1 MGIRKSYLIIL
12 SVLGLFTLALY
23 STYAMFT
30 MSIET
35 DDFVNLSASSL
46 PTETQILEYER
57 ITINAKDTK
66 IIDFNINNNTTSNLY
81 YGAWYEMVEP
91 TSIND
96 NIIIAKYI
104 DSESET
110 FGSINASSKKKVTLA
125 VSNQTDSSIIIN
137 IGVAYSETN
146 SLNLP
151 TNRNIISGEYG
162 KFNLTLMVRN
172 GSISGGN
179 TLSNILPNS
188 SFENSGWS
196 GCSYNTTYKKY
207 GSYSCSLTGTT
218 STPEVLATNNTA
230 ISLNNTHT
238 YYSRVEGYQ
247 TSKTGS
253 QGWQTYWPIAE
264 PSFGSVEFK
273 DINKWNIYSLIA
285 TRSSFANGNQQLR
298 FDYDNRNNNGTVYYD
313 GGMLLDLTN
322 SYGTNIPDKETLDKI
337 PYFEGTI
344 SYKAEEVTT
353 KSKTYTIT
361 PNSSYEIDKVTCD
374 NTNDIT
380 ISGNNITINNITS
393 DTVCEVD
400 MKINNLDTSGA
411 NVPKLAENMIPVMY
425 YNGNWVKA
433 DSSNTN
439 ATYKW
444 YDYTNKQWANAVLV
458 SSTNRT
464 TYVNASAGTV
474 IPESEVLAYYVW
486 IPRYKYKVWNIN
498 KVMGTDSYNAQTTGI
513 DIIFEDG
520 TESTGKITCSNYNFS
535 VAEGNGLSETC
546 SGSNG
551 QYYTHPAFTFGD
563 KEVEGIW
570 IGKFDLS
577 SSSQTSNYGGGTT
590 TNLTARIKPNINSW
604 RYNLPTNFYLVIK
617 NMQKN
622 GNEYGLSTD
631 TNKVDSHMLKSLE
644 WGAMAYLT
652 HSDYGRCNGSSCT
665 EVGINN
671 YYNGRSSSMKLITGC
686 GAVSGSSQSTNC
698 NVYNT
703 SLGMN
708 ASTTGNIYGIYDTN
722 GGAWEYIM
730 GNMSSTS
737 GMYIYYPSNGGNN
750 FNYNES
756 TKKYVDTYANGS
768 TYRDQTAY
776 NRSRLGDATGEIVTS
791 SAGYGWYND
800 YAYILTSSLSWL
812 QRGGGYNNG
821 DRAGLFYFYPYDGAV
836 SINVSSRAS
845 LIVY

>member
-46 PTETQILEYER
+46 PTETRIQEYER

-196 GCSYNTTYKKY
+196 GCSYNATYKKY

-298 FDYDNRNNNGTVYYD
+298 FDYDNKNNNGTVYYD

-400 MKINNLDTSGA
+400 MKSTSA
-411 NVPKLAENMIPVMY
+411 VNMITELL
-425 YNGNWVKA
+425 
-433 DSSNTN
+433 SSNPTTMN
-439 ATYKW
+439 NDDPDGNIRYMGADPNNYVSFNNELWRIIGVFDVKSSENGESEKRLKIIRNDPIGNYLWDSNNRNNWATASLNTYL
-444 YDYTNKQWANAVLV
+444 N
-458 SSTNRT
+458 T
-464 TYVNASAGTV
+464 TYLNSLTSEAESMIGNTLWNLGGTNSYTSASNGLASHFYNYERGTTV
-474 IPESEVLAYYVW
+474 YSGNP
-486 IPRYKYKVWNIN
+486 
-498 KVMGTDSYNAQTTGI
+498 TTWV
-513 DIIFEDG
+513 
-520 TESTGKITCSNYNFS
+520 GKIALMYPSDYGY
-535 VAEGNGLSETC
+535 A
-546 SGSNG
+546 
-551 QYYTHPAFTFGD
+551 
-563 KEVEGIW
+563 
-570 IGKFDLS
+570 
-577 SSSQTSNYGGGTT
+577 TSGGTT
-590 TNLTARIKPNINSW
+590 TNRASCLAKELFHWSSSSYSDCKNNDYLYDSSNHQWTLTSRAGNSN
-604 RYNLPTNFYLVIK
+604 YVFNVYSKGYVSNYSATNFNASHPVLYLSSNVTIVGG
-617 NMQKN
+617 N
-622 GNEYGLSTD
+622 GT
-631 TNKVDSHMLKSLE
+631 
-644 WGAMAYLT
+644 
-652 HSDYGRCNGSSCT
+652 
-665 EVGINN
+665 
-671 YYNGRSSSMKLITGC
+671 SSS
-686 GAVSGSSQSTNC
+686 
-698 NVYNT
+698 
-703 SLGMN
+703 
-708 ASTTGNIYGIYDTN
+708 
-722 GGAWEYIM
+722 
-730 GNMSSTS
+730 
-737 GMYIYYPSNGGNN
+737 P
-750 FNYNES
+750 
-756 TKKYVDTYANGS
+756 YV
-768 TYRDQTAY
+768 
-776 NRSRLGDATGEIVTS
+776 
-791 SAGYGWYND
+791 
-800 YAYILTSSLSWL
+800 LS
-812 QRGGGYNNG
+812 
-821 DRAGLFYFYPYDGAV
+821 
-836 SINVSSRAS
+836 
-845 LIVY
+845 

>member
-1 MGIRKSYLIIL
+1 MRKGYLLLLIVI
-12 SVLGLFTLALY
+12 GLFTLALY

-66 IIDFNINNNTTSNLY
+66 IIDFNISNNTTSNLY

-96 NIIIAKYI
+96 NIIIAKYV

-110 FGSINASSKKKVTLA
+110 FGSIDASSKKKVTLA

-253 QGWQTYWPIAE
+253 QGWQVYWPIAE

-298 FDYDNRNNNGTVYYD
+298 FDYDNKNNNGTVYYD

-400 MKINNLDTSGA
+400 MKSTSAVNMITELLSSNPTTMNNDDPDGNIRYMGA
-411 NVPKLAENMIPVMY
+411 NPNNYVSFNNELWRIIGVFDVKSSENGQNEKRLKIIRNDPIGNYSWDSNNRNNWSTASLNTYLNGTYLNSLTSEAQSMIGNTLWNLGGTNSYTSASNGLASHF
-425 YNGNWVKA
+425 YNYERGTTVYSGNPTTWV
-433 DSSNTN
+433 
-439 ATYKW
+439 
-444 YDYTNKQWANAVLV
+444 
-458 SSTNRT
+458 
-464 TYVNASAGTV
+464 
-474 IPESEVLAYYVW
+474 
-486 IPRYKYKVWNIN
+486 
-498 KVMGTDSYNAQTTGI
+498 
-513 DIIFEDG
+513 
-520 TESTGKITCSNYNFS
+520 GKIALMYPSDYGY
-535 VAEGNGLSETC
+535 A
-546 SGSNG
+546 
-551 QYYTHPAFTFGD
+551 
-563 KEVEGIW
+563 
-570 IGKFDLS
+570 
-577 SSSQTSNYGGGTT
+577 TSGGTT
-590 TNLTARIKPNINSW
+590 TNRA
-604 RYNLPTNFYLVIK
+604 
-617 NMQKN
+617 
-622 GNEYGLSTD
+622 
-631 TNKVDSHMLKSLE
+631 
-644 WGAMAYLT
+644 
-652 HSDYGRCNGSSCT
+652 SCLAK
-665 EVGINN
+665 ELFHW
-671 YYNGRSSSMKLITGC
+671 SSSSYSDCKNNDYLYD
-686 GAVSGSSQSTNC
+686 SSNLQWTLTSHIGDSN
-698 NVYNT
+698 NVF
-703 SLGMN
+703 
-708 ASTTGNIYGIYDTN
+708 D
-722 GGAWEYIM
+722 
-730 GNMSSTS
+730 
-737 GMYIYYPSNGGNN
+737 
-750 FNYNES
+750 
-756 TKKYVDTYANGS
+756 V
-768 TYRDQTAY
+768 
-776 NRSRLGDATGEIVTS
+776 S
-791 SAGYGWYND
+791 SAGYVNRSNATDSSASRPVLYLSSNVTITSGNG
-800 YAYILTSSLSWL
+800 TSSS
-812 QRGGGYNNG
+812 
-821 DRAGLFYFYPYDGAV
+821 PYQLL
-836 SINVSSRAS
+836 N
-845 LIVY
+845 

>member
-104 DSESET
+104 DSENET

-196 GCSYNTTYKKY
+196 GCSYNATYKKY

-253 QGWQTYWPIAE
+253 QGWQVYWPIAE

-400 MKINNLDTSGA
+400 MKQK
-411 NVPKLAENMIPVMY
+411 VLASTFITQLL
-425 YNGNWVKA
+425 
-433 DSSNTN
+433 SSNPTTMNNDDPDGNIRYMGADPNNYVSFNNELWRIIGVFDVKSSENGESEKRLKIIRNDPIGNYSWDSNNRNNWSTASLNTYLN
-439 ATYKW
+439 ATYLNSLTSEAESMIGNTLWNLGGTNSFTSASNGLASHW
-444 YDYTNKQWANAVLV
+444 YNYE
-458 SSTNRT
+458 RGT
-464 TYVNASAGTV
+464 TVYSGN
-474 IPESEVLAYYVW
+474 P
-486 IPRYKYKVWNIN
+486 
-498 KVMGTDSYNAQTTGI
+498 TTWV
-513 DIIFEDG
+513 
-520 TESTGKITCSNYNFS
+520 GKIALMYPSDYGY
-535 VAEGNGLSETC
+535 A
-546 SGSNG
+546 
-551 QYYTHPAFTFGD
+551 
-563 KEVEGIW
+563 
-570 IGKFDLS
+570 
-577 SSSQTSNYGGGTT
+577 TSGGTT
-590 TNLTARIKPNINSW
+590 TNRASCLAKELYNWDGYSDCKNNDYLYDSSNYQWTLTSITGNS
-604 RYNLPTNFYLVIK
+604 YFVFCVS
-617 NMQKN
+617 
-622 GNEYGLSTD
+622 STGY
-631 TNKVDSHMLKSLE
+631 V
-644 WGAMAYLT
+644 
-652 HSDYGRCNGSSCT
+652 
-665 EVGINN
+665 
-671 YYNGRSSSMKLITGC
+671 NGRATASDSSRPVLYLSSNVTIVGGDGTSSS
-686 GAVSGSSQSTNC
+686 
-698 NVYNT
+698 
-703 SLGMN
+703 
-708 ASTTGNIYGIYDTN
+708 
-722 GGAWEYIM
+722 
-730 GNMSSTS
+730 
-737 GMYIYYPSNGGNN
+737 
-750 FNYNES
+750 
-756 TKKYVDTYANGS
+756 
-768 TYRDQTAY
+768 
-776 NRSRLGDATGEIVTS
+776 
-791 SAGYGWYND
+791 
-800 YAYILTSSLSWL
+800 
-812 QRGGGYNNG
+812 
-821 DRAGLFYFYPYDGAV
+821 PYQLL
-836 SINVSSRAS
+836 N
-845 LIVY
+845 

>member
-1 MGIRKSYLIIL
+1 MKKSYLILLIII
-12 SVLGLFTLALY
+12 GLFSLALY

-30 MSIET
+30 ANVET

-46 PTETQILEYER
+46 PTETQIQEYER
-57 ITINAKDTK
+57 ITINANDTK

-162 KFNLTLMVRN
+162 KFNLTLMARN

-253 QGWQTYWPIAE
+253 QGWQVYWPIAE

-285 TRSSFANGNQQLR
+285 TRSSFANGNHQLR

-400 MKINNLDTSGA
+400 MKSTSA
-411 NVPKLAENMIPVMY
+411 ASMITELL
-425 YNGNWVKA
+425 
-433 DSSNTN
+433 SSNPTTMNNDDPDGNIRYMGADPNNYVSFNNELWRIIGVFDVKSSEEGQTEKRLKIIRNESLGNMQWGYNSPSSGMSLSNDDKYAIFLAVPEPSPYSNNDWATASLNTYLNGEYLNSLTSEAQSMIGNTLWNLGGTN
-439 ATYKW
+439 SY
-444 YDYTNKQWANAVLV
+444 Q
-458 SSTNRT
+458 SSSNGLASHFYNYERGT
-464 TYVNASAGTV
+464 TVYSGN
-474 IPESEVLAYYVW
+474 P
-486 IPRYKYKVWNIN
+486 
-498 KVMGTDSYNAQTTGI
+498 TTWV
-513 DIIFEDG
+513 
-520 TESTGKITCSNYNFS
+520 GKIALMYPSDYGY
-535 VAEGNGLSETC
+535 A
-546 SGSNG
+546 
-551 QYYTHPAFTFGD
+551 
-563 KEVEGIW
+563 
-570 IGKFDLS
+570 
-577 SSSQTSNYGGGTT
+577 TSGGTT
-590 TNLTARIKPNINSW
+590 TNRASCLVKELYNWDNSSYSDCKNNDYLYDSSNSQWTLTSLTGRSDHV
-604 RYNLPTNFYLVIK
+604 FHV
-617 NMQKN
+617 
-622 GNEYGLSTD
+622 LSTGY
-631 TNKVDSHMLKSLE
+631 V
-644 WGAMAYLT
+644 
-652 HSDYGRCNGSSCT
+652 GS
-665 EVGINN
+665 N
-671 YYNGRSSSMKLITGC
+671 Y
-686 GAVSGSSQSTNC
+686 
-698 NVYNT
+698 
-703 SLGMN
+703 
-708 ASTTGNIYGIYDTN
+708 AS
-722 GGAWEYIM
+722 
-730 GNMSSTS
+730 
-737 GMYIYYPSNGGNN
+737 
-750 FNYNES
+750 
-756 TKKYVDTYANGS
+756 
-768 TYRDQTAY
+768 
-776 NRSRLGDATGEIVTS
+776 
-791 SAGYGWYND
+791 
-800 YAYILTSSLSWL
+800 
-812 QRGGGYNNG
+812 
-821 DRAGLFYFYPYDGAV
+821 
-836 SINVSSRAS
+836 SSRAS
-845 LIVY
+845 RPVLYLSSNVTIVGGNGTSSSPYVLS

>member
-46 PTETQILEYER
+46 PTETRIQEYER

-66 IIDFNINNNTTSNLY
+66 IIDFNISNNTTSNLY

-96 NIIIAKYI
+96 NIIIAKYM

-253 QGWQTYWPIAE
+253 QGWQVYWPIAE

-298 FDYDNRNNNGTVYYD
+298 FDYDNKNNNGTVYYD

-400 MKINNLDTSGA
+400 MKRTSA
-411 NVPKLAENMIPVMY
+411 ASMITELL
-425 YNGNWVKA
+425 
-433 DSSNTN
+433 SSNP
-439 ATYKW
+439 
-444 YDYTNKQWANAVLV
+444 
-458 SSTNRT
+458 T
-464 TYVNASAGTV
+464 TMNNDDPDGN
-474 IPESEVLAYYVW
+474 I
-486 IPRYKYKVWNIN
+486 RY
-498 KVMGTDSYNAQTTGI
+498 MGAD
-513 DIIFEDG
+513 
-520 TESTGKITCSNYNFS
+520 
-535 VAEGNGLSETC
+535 
-546 SGSNG
+546 
-551 QYYTHPAFTFGD
+551 P
-563 KEVEGIW
+563 
-570 IGKFDLS
+570 
-577 SSSQTSNYGGGTT
+577 
-590 TNLTARIKPNINSW
+590 
-604 RYNLPTNFYLVIK
+604 
-617 NMQKN
+617 
-622 GNEYGLSTD
+622 
-631 TNKVDSHMLKSLE
+631 
-644 WGAMAYLT
+644 
-652 HSDYGRCNGSSCT
+652 
-665 EVGINN
+665 NN
-671 YYNGRSSSMKLITGC
+671 YVSFNNELWRIIGVFDVKSS
-686 GAVSGSSQSTNC
+686 
-698 NVYNT
+698 
-703 SLGMN
+703 
-708 ASTTGNIYGIYDTN
+708 
-722 GGAWEYIM
+722 E
-730 GNMSSTS
+730 
-737 GMYIYYPSNGGNN
+737 
-750 FNYNES
+750 
-756 TKKYVDTYANGS
+756 
-768 TYRDQTAY
+768 
-776 NRSRLGDATGEIVTS
+776 
-791 SAGYGWYND
+791 
-800 YAYILTSSLSWL
+800 
-812 QRGGGYNNG
+812 NG
-821 DRAGLFYFYPYDGAV
+821 DRKLFMGFWSCIGNT
-836 SINVSSRAS
+836 ICT
-845 LIVY
+845 LCCT

>member
-104 DSESET
+104 DSENET

-196 GCSYNTTYKKY
+196 GCSYNATYKKY

-253 QGWQTYWPIAE
+253 QGWQVYWPIAE

-400 MKINNLDTSGA
+400 MKRTSA
-411 NVPKLAENMIPVMY
+411 ASMITELL
-425 YNGNWVKA
+425 
-433 DSSNTN
+433 SSNPTTMN
-439 ATYKW
+439 NDDPDGNIRYMGADPNNY
-444 YDYTNKQWANAVLV
+444 V
-458 SSTNRT
+458 SFNNELWRIIGVFDVKSSEN
-464 TYVNASAGTV
+464 G
-474 IPESEVLAYYVW
+474 ESEKRLKIIRDESIGNYAWDSGVELVRFSVPEKGNGENDWSQASLEKYLNGEYLNSIDSASQKLIGDTLWNLGGTSSYTSASNGLASHWYNYE
-486 IPRYKYKVWNIN
+486 R
-498 KVMGTDSYNAQTTGI
+498 GTTVYSGNPTTWV
-513 DIIFEDG
+513 
-520 TESTGKITCSNYNFS
+520 GKIALMYPSDYGY
-535 VAEGNGLSETC
+535 A
-546 SGSNG
+546 
-551 QYYTHPAFTFGD
+551 
-563 KEVEGIW
+563 
-570 IGKFDLS
+570 
-577 SSSQTSNYGGGTT
+577 TSGGTT
-590 TNLTARIKPNINSW
+590 TNRASCLAKELYNWDGYSDCKNNDYLYDSSNYQWTLTSHTGDFSYVFDVGSAGFVT
-604 RYNLPTNFYLVIK
+604 TNYAAVFSASRPVLYLSSNVTIVGG
-617 NMQKN
+617 N
-622 GNEYGLSTD
+622 GT
-631 TNKVDSHMLKSLE
+631 
-644 WGAMAYLT
+644 
-652 HSDYGRCNGSSCT
+652 
-665 EVGINN
+665 
-671 YYNGRSSSMKLITGC
+671 SSS
-686 GAVSGSSQSTNC
+686 
-698 NVYNT
+698 
-703 SLGMN
+703 
-708 ASTTGNIYGIYDTN
+708 
-722 GGAWEYIM
+722 
-730 GNMSSTS
+730 
-737 GMYIYYPSNGGNN
+737 
-750 FNYNES
+750 
-756 TKKYVDTYANGS
+756 
-768 TYRDQTAY
+768 
-776 NRSRLGDATGEIVTS
+776 
-791 SAGYGWYND
+791 
-800 YAYILTSSLSWL
+800 
-812 QRGGGYNNG
+812 
-821 DRAGLFYFYPYDGAV
+821 PYQLL
-836 SINVSSRAS
+836 N
-845 LIVY
+845 